1 MTRET
6 RSERQFPVRLIV
18 AAIAIAAVAV
28 LVFQNSQTVSFEVL
42 VWDIESRLIWM
53 LLAVA
58 GLGFLAG
65 LVLRD
70 SAAERPPVAAPAVFA
85 KGGAGSARLWV
96 ARSGRKRNGRAA
108 LSTVP
113 AKRDAHPS
121 IAT

>member
-65 LVLRD
+65 LVLPRF
-70 SAAERPPVAAPAVFA
+70 R
-85 KGGAGSARLWV
+85 G
-96 ARSGRKRNGRAA
+96 
-108 LSTVP
+108 
-113 AKRDAHPS
+113 
-121 IAT
+121 